1 MAIHIKTLD
10 NIAATKTKMMSIY
23 RDLYLDITYSK
34 LVSKNINFP
43 NPIRGGDIKISE
55 DVAAIENS
63 LQNLFSTRP
72 GQRILYPEYGMNLD
86 YYLFQPISQQ
96 AGEMIGNSILN
107 EVSKYEPRVTIISIN
122 VIAQPDNNQYIITIY
137 MNIPVLNLVN
147 IQSSF
152 IFNVKNQ
159 SFTIIQTQQ

>member
-1 MAIHIKTLD
+1 MAIRIKTLED
-10 NIAATKTKMMSIY
+10 ISNTKTQMGSIY

-34 LVSKNINFP
+34 IVSSNINYPKNIY
-43 NPIRGGDIKISE
+43 GGDIKISE

-96 AGEMIGNSILN
+96 AGEAIGNSILSV
-107 EVSKYEPRVTIISIN
+107 VSTYEPRIKIKAIN
-122 VIAQPDNNQYIITIY
+122 VVAQPDENQYIIAIY
-137 MNIPVLNLVN
+137 MDIPILSLTN

-152 IFNVKNQ
+152 VFNVKKQ
-159 SFTIIQTQQ
+159 SFTIIQSQ